1 MSNNNQ
7 SFVSWKT
14 NPFFALAAGFF
25 FFYDLRRFNLN
36 ELYLMFFMQCK
47 DYSNAITGLT
57 LLINSDF
64 DWCSVTDFPA

>member
-1 MSNNNQ
+1 
-7 SFVSWKT
+7 
-14 NPFFALAAGFF
+14 
-25 FFYDLRRFNLN
+25 
-36 ELYLMFFMQCK
+36 MFFMQCK